1 MHPKKNVLSE
11 LEISL
16 YHLLTSVGI
25 LVNANDF
32 SFVLRKKEFLILCLL
47 LLTVTFTQFSL
58 GQISGIVKSAP
69 FLVVK
74 NSLFDVLGFILPLFT
89 GTYVYIRYRRKHNP
103 LLSIFIIAI
112 GVIVIVTVIFAA
124 LFGMPFLNEEEVEE
138 EEPEFPIIP
147 TSPITNIPFTD
158 ITEEVTQPLPPPVDL
173 MSFSEFFQSLEYL
186 GIFLL
191 IFLLFLPLLLMFVIK
206 RRAENEEIDLE
217 EDETDLEDE
226 QDNYYQVRTVLEC
239 YYQASTA
246 LEERGADD
254 SPNFTPTEFTLD
266 VVTKELTPSPLIGD
280 LTDVFEEV
288 KFSNHTISDQQVD
301 LAKSLSKKIIFPP
314 DLVTENEVEE
324 IED

>member
-1 MHPKKNVLSE
+1 M
-11 LEISL
+11 
-16 YHLLTSVGI
+16 
-25 LVNANDF
+25 
-32 SFVLRKKEFLILCLL
+32 LRKEFFILCLL
-47 LLTVTFTQFSL
+47 LLTVTIAQFSL
-58 GQISGIVKSAP
+58 GQISGIVKGAP
-69 FLVVK
+69 FLILK

-89 GTYVYIRYRRKHNP
+89 GTYIYLRHRRKHNP
-103 LLSIFIIAI
+103 LLFLNVLAI
-112 GVIVIVTVIFAA
+112 GVIVIVTVIFAV
-124 LFGMPFLNEEEVEE
+124 LLGVPFLNEEEVEE
-138 EEPEFPIIP
+138 EEPSLPINVP

-158 ITEEVTQPLPPPVDL
+158 ITDEVTQPIPPPVDIF
-173 MSFSEFFQSLEYL
+173 SFSDFFQSLEYL

-191 IFLLFLPLLLMFVIK
+191 IFLLFLPPLLMFVIK
-206 RRAENEEIDLE
+206 RRTEDEEIDLE
-217 EDETDLEDE
+217 EDETDIEDE
-226 QDNYYQVRTVLEC
+226 QDSYYQVKTVLEC

-266 VVTKELTPSPLIGD
+266 VVTKDLTPPPLIED

-324 IED
+324 TED